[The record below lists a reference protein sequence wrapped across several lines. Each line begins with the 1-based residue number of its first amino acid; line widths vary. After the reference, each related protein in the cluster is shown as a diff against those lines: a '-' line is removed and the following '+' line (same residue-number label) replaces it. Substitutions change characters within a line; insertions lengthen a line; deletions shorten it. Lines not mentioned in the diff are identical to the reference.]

1 MQEGAINSWCQ
12 NEGKIGKNCRW
23 MRILKR
29 REHLHTK
36 EIIPIYMRLP
46 WLIVLHLDGCGLSGS
61 GLRTG
66 VKNQTFFEDLINVW
80 PPKNSIQ
87 MFLIWYGEVT
97 PWLSIFPQIVW
108 NGCLL
113 KPQLYTKW
121 RTKIIWKC

>member
-1 MQEGAINSWCQ
+1 
-12 NEGKIGKNCRW
+12 

-29 REHLHTK
+29 RENLHTK
-36 EIIPIYMRLP
+36 EIIHIYMRLP
-46 WLIVLHLDGCGLSGS
+46 SLIVLHLDGCGLSGS

-66 VKNQTFFEDLINVW
+66 VKNHPFFEDLINAW

-108 NGCLL
+108 NVVYWNHHNYLPNDGL
-113 KPQLYTKW
+113 KQSENVNPFYPKVSMFP
-121 RTKIIWKC
+121 KS